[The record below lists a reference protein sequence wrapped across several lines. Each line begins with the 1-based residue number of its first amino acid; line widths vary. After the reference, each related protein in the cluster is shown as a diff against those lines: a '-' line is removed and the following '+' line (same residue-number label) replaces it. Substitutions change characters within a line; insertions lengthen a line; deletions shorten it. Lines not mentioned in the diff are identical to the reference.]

1 MARRFGSR
9 SRRSTQLPL
18 PLAEPPGW
26 GGRRNGAGR
35 KPRGTRRMTP
45 HRTRPPHSA
54 HHPVIVTLRALFRPL
69 RSQFVLPTLR
79 FAIRGA
85 CRRDPKHF
93 RITHFSVQFDHVHL
107 IVEASDRTELSTGM
121 RSLTIRIARS
131 VNDLVGRH
139 GRFWADRW
147 HGRALT
153 SPRQVR
159 TALVYVLANFRKHAR
174 RALAPGID
182 PFSSGLWFDG
192 WRRNP
197 AVRTGL
203 GAERAPPSLD
213 DRHGSGRVPL
223 DDSVPVTRPGTWLGR
238 VGWQRYGLLRL
249 DESPAGAPRTG
260 CRGPRP

>member
-1 MARRFGSR
+1 
-9 SRRSTQLPL
+9 
-18 PLAEPPGW
+18 
-26 GGRRNGAGR
+26 
-35 KPRGTRRMTP
+35 
-45 HRTRPPHSA
+45 
-54 HHPVIVTLRALFRPL
+54 
-69 RSQFVLPTLR
+69 
-79 FAIRGA
+79 
-85 CRRDPKHF
+85 
-93 RITHFSVQFDHVHL
+93 
-107 IVEASDRTELSTGM
+107 M

-131 VNDLVGRH
+131 VNDSVGRH

-192 WRRNP
+192 WRRDP
-197 AVRTGL
+197 AVRSGL

-213 DRHGSGRVPL
+213 DRHGSGRAPPSLDERHGSERAPL

-249 DESPAGAPRTG
+249 DESPRLAPQ
-260 CRGPRP
+260 